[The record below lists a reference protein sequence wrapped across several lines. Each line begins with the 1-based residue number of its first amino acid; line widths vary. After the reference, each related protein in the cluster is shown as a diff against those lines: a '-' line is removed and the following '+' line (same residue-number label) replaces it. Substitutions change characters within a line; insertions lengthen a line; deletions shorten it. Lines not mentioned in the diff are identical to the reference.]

1 MIRNGELF
9 VIHELHQEG
18 LSISA
23 IARRTGLSRKT
34 VRKYLQQGLKV
45 PRYGP
50 RAPRPQLLDPYRGYL
65 RERVEAQSTVIGSE
79 RSKPAL
85 VGGFLYPINWPMDGA
100 FGSST
105 WLTTI
110 LVNACCR
117 WSTSQSAASAQHT
130 NWIGS
135 LNAVNYRENW

>member
-1 MIRNGELF
+1 LF

-50 RAPRPQLLDPYRGYL
+50 RAPRPQLLDPFRAYL
-65 RERVEAQSTVIGSE
+65 REQVETYPRLRGNDLHRGESVRKRRLGHAGMARSQWAAGLRLLSRVSQPM
-79 RSKPAL
+79 RHRQAL
-85 VGGFLYPINWPMDGA
+85 V
-100 FGSST
+100 
-105 WLTTI
+105 
-110 LVNACCR
+110 
-117 WSTSQSAASAQHT
+117 AQEVELK
-130 NWIGS
+130 S
-135 LNAVNYRENW
+135 FD